1 MGSMDSKEHLMTTQP
16 HINLTSIATYRRHTI
31 HIEFAGDRADSVRYR
46 IATEGE
52 FDPRC
57 FTTIAAA
64 CSAAKEG

>member
-1 MGSMDSKEHLMTTQP
+1 MHP
-16 HINLTSIATYRRHTI
+16 HINLAPIATYRRHTI
-31 HIEFAGDRADSVRYR
+31 HIEFISADSVRYR
-46 IATEGE
+46 IATAGE